1 MVKRIAINMLEKFLF
16 PFLISFFL
24 SVVLLSVVP
33 MLSRR
38 FVRGRDEEGREHKS
52 MPRLGGVAII
62 LAFIGTVLVNGDLVS
77 SGPLLGLVAGA
88 CLIVLF
94 GTLDDLSPIVWG
106 PQFLFQIGLGVL
118 LFISG
123 MRAWVLTN
131 PFGNPWFLHPETIV
145 WPSLLVGIVFTL
157 LIMNAMNWADGV
169 DGLLGGVSLSA
180 FVTLFSVSLRPEVGQ
195 PTVAILASV
204 FAGLSLGF
212 LVFNVPP
219 ARLFAGT
226 SGSYFLG
233 FGVTALALFSGAK
246 IATTLLVLSV
256 PVLDACFVIV
266 ARIRAGHS
274 PFRGG
279 DERHLHDRLRNAG
292 WSDRAIMIF
301 FTLVSGL
308 SGVAALVLPATGKA
322 FFLFALAAGFVF
334 LVSSLGNVKKRGV

>member
-1 MVKRIAINMLEKFLF
+1 MSEQFLF
-16 PFLISFFL
+16 PFLIAFFL
-24 SVVLLSVVP
+24 SVMLLSVVP
-33 MLSRR
+33 ALSRR
-38 FVRGRDEEGREHKS
+38 FSRERSERDRTHKT
-52 MPRLGGVAII
+52 MPRLGGVALIA
-62 LAFIGTVLVNGDLVS
+62 AFFVTVFLNRDLVS
-77 SGPLLGLVAGA
+77 SGPLLGLVVGS
-88 CLIVLF
+88 CLILLF
-94 GTLDDLSPIVWG
+94 GTWDDLSPLGWE
-106 PQFLFQIGLGVL
+106 PQFLFQIVLSGVI
-118 LFISG
+118 FFSG

-131 PFGNPWFLHPETIV
+131 PFGSSWFLHPETSMF
-145 WPSLLVGIVFTL
+145 PSLLVGILFVL
-157 LIMNAMNWADGV
+157 LIVNAMNWVDGV

-180 FVTLFSVSLRPEVGQ
+180 FVTLVFVSLRPEVGQ

-204 FAGLSLGF
+204 FAGLSLAF
-212 LVFNVPP
+212 LTYNIPP
-219 ARLFAGT
+219 ARLLAGT

-233 FGVTALALFSGAK
+233 FGITALALFSGAK

-322 FFLFALAAGFVF
+322 FFLLALAAGFVF
-334 LVSSLGNVKKRGV
+334 LVSSIGNVKKRGV